1 MSSLLLSALLVAPAL
16 ASDQPRSGPPP
27 NAAAS
32 VELSGD
38 LLTVAYEG
46 RSILAAK
53 VAGASGVVLTRLVH
67 DDGGRIEQVILLE
80 ARDKK
85 TVVVGLRGEITASD
99 ESFPCEVDRRRAGLD
114 VVRHSSGL
122 SRSWLNRAVYDRQRD
137 WALSVDIPATVR
149 IAPLE
154 AGPGHR
160 FEISAQGPR
169 LTLRF
174 RPRYYQRHRGLAF
187 FEPWTYRTWDKS
199 VAGWCSWYA
208 YKTTIDEEK
217 TRTTTLRLAE
227 TLRPFGFEYVQIDDG
242 YQREPVG
249 TPESWLVP
257 NAKFPGGLEALS
269 EYIRG
274 QGLRP
279 GIWTHVGMKDA
290 AFVDAHRELFV
301 EGPDGGPALGNWIGY
316 VMDGSNPA
324 TLDTLVRPL
333 YRRLKS
339 MGWDYFKVDA
349 LRHLRYEGY
358 NTFADYFDRKHLDRT
373 SVYRSVVAAIR
384 EEVGRDRYLLGC
396 WGPRPELVGL
406 IDGCRLGDD
415 GFSYAGLAQYNSFNN
430 VVWRNDPDHV
440 ELSDEEAYRSTSVTS
455 LTGSVLMLTDKP
467 ERYASPIVEVARRAA
482 PVLVTRPGQIYDVD
496 PSRSATLGQTYTEVS
511 GDGPRVFD
519 ASYTP
524 RVGLYA
530 LEVNR
535 TFESWL
541 VLGRMR
547 DDPAVVPL
555 EDLGLDPD
563 ATYLAFEFWSKTLLG
578 EVRKDLRPGRI
589 DPAFGCQVLC
599 LRPKLDHPQL
609 VATSRHLSCGGPDVV
624 SSGWAEGVLRGESE
638 VVGKDPYDLYFN
650 VPDGWRVETV
660 RSPGAR
666 VSAPERKG
674 NLAIVRLLS
683 PANATLSWQAVFA
696 R

>member
-1 MSSLLLSALLVAPAL
+1 MSTLLLSAVLAVAAI
-16 ASDQPRSGPPP
+16 ASPPLGPPP
-27 NAAAS
+27 NTAAI
-32 VELSGD
+32 VDLSGES
-38 LLTVAYEG
+38 LTVAYEG
-46 RSILAAK
+46 QNVLTASVKGAAG
-53 VAGASGVVLTRLVH
+53 VALTRLVH
-67 DDGGRIEQVILLE
+67 EEGGRLEQVILFE
-80 ARDKK
+80 ARGKGAPA
-85 TVVVGLRGEITASD
+85 VSLRGEIAASG

-122 SRSWLNRAVYDRQRD
+122 SRSRLNRAVYDRARD
-137 WALSVDIPATVR
+137 WVLSVDIPATVR
-149 IAPLE
+149 IAPIE
-154 AGPGHR
+154 EGSRHR
-160 FEISAQGPR
+160 FEITAQGPR

-174 RPRYYQRHRGLAF
+174 RPRYYQKHRGLAF
-187 FEPWTYRTWDKS
+187 FEPWTYRTWDEP

-208 YKTTIDEEK
+208 YKDTIDEEK
-217 TRTTTLRLAE
+217 TRNTADRLAE

-274 QGLRP
+274 KGLRP

-290 AFVDAHRELFV
+290 AWVDAHRELFV
-301 EGPDGGPALGNWIGY
+301 QGPTGGPALGNWIGY
-316 VMDGSNPA
+316 VMDGSNPS

-358 NTFADYFDRKHLDRT
+358 NTFADYFDRKRLDRT

-384 EEVGRDRYLLGC
+384 EEVGRDHYLLGC

-440 ELSDEEAYRSTSVTS
+440 ELSDDEAYRSSSVTS

-467 ERYASPIVEVARRAA
+467 ERYLSPIVEAARRAA
-482 PVLVTRPGQIYDVD
+482 PVPLTRPGQIYDVD
-496 PSRSATLGQTYTEVS
+496 PSRSASLGRSDTETS

-524 RVGLYA
+524 RASLYA

-535 TFESWL
+535 PFESWL
-541 VLGRMR
+541 VVGRMR

-555 EDLGLDPD
+555 EDLGLDP
-563 ATYLAFEFWSKTLLG
+563 AGTYLAFEFWSKTLLG
-578 EVRKDLRPGRI
+578 EVRKELRPGPI

-599 LRPKLDHPQL
+599 LRPRLEHPQL
-609 VATSRHLSCGGPDVV
+609 VATSRHLSCGGPDLLSVA
-624 SSGWAEGVLRGESE
+624 WAGDVLSGESA

-650 VPDGWRVETV
+650 VPSGFSLVTV
-660 RSPGAR
+660 RCPGAR
-666 VSAPERKG
+666 VAAAERKG

-683 PANATLSWQAVFA
+683 PADARLSWQAVFA